1 MIRIITLERE
11 YGCGGAEIAARL
23 AQRLGWKLWDQQLT
37 QEIAT
42 AAQVPADAVSACD
55 ERMDSRLHRLAKV
68 FWRGSYERSLPV
80 SEGSVFDAD
89 CMMAMMDKIMARIA
103 AEGNAVIVG
112 RGAPYFLRD
121 REDTMHV
128 FTYAPKQFKIQL
140 VQRLGKSQQ
149 EAEELVEAVDTE
161 RIAFVKHYFAA
172 DWPSRALYHL
182 MVNTKMGLDNVIN
195 MVLDAKGMLEKPAVL
210 SR

>member
-11 YGCGGAEIAARL
+11 FGCGGGEIAARL

-42 AAQVPADAVSACD
+42 AAHVPAQAVAACD

-80 SEGSVFDAD
+80 AEGSVFDTD

-121 REDTMHV
+121 RQDTMHV

-140 VQRLGKSQQ
+140 VRRLGKSQQ
-149 EAEELVEAVDTE
+149 EAEELVEAVDIE
-161 RIAFVKHYFAA
+161 RIAFVKHYFGA
-172 DWPSRALYHL
+172 DWPTRALYHL
-182 MVNTKMGLDNVIN
+182 MVNTKMGVDNVLR
-195 MVLDAKGMLEKPAVL
+195 MVLDAKRMLEEQSL
-210 SR
+210 NT